1 MHKNLPRFYHFINQF
16 DKNHIRKLDKKIA
29 IIYRN
34 YSKKSDENL
43 ILEIKNYCKKVKKKF
58 FIARDF
64 KLAVRLNLDGVYL
77 PSFYKTLNTKISLKK
92 KFIIIG
98 SAHSIKE
105 IKIKEKQGAELIFIS
120 PIFSVKKKKNLNV
133 IKFNYLTLSTKKSV
147 IALGGIND
155 HNFNKL
161 RSTNSVGFAAISYFS
176 KHGNINSLIYAKK
189 NEY

>member
-1 MHKNLPRFYHFINQF
+1 M
-16 DKNHIRKLDKKIA
+16 
-29 IIYRN
+29 
-34 YSKKSDENL
+34 
-43 ILEIKNYCKKVKKKF
+43 
-58 FIARDF
+58 
-64 KLAVRLNLDGVYL
+64 
-77 PSFYKTLNTKISLKK
+77 PSFYKTLNTKISHKK

-98 SAHSIKE
+98 SAHSINE

-120 PIFSVKKKKNLNV
+120 PIFSVKKNNKFLNV